1 MKEDYQKIRSKSFK
15 NSDKFKSKPRRVS
28 SLGNLR
34 IDKIDSKQKTSAKKR
49 LSRRGSFEHE
59 KLGMGML

>member
-15 NSDKFKSKPRRVS
+15 NSEKDKPRRAS
-28 SLGNLR
+28 SLGSNLR
-34 IDKIDSKQKTSAKKR
+34 LDKIGCKHKTVAKKR